1 MKGGEER
8 WPVSVFKYGIDD
20 ASGANADERRRP
32 SFEESRTAATSREGR
47 GMEGE
52 GEERRSEKRHEISRL
67 VVERSVW
74 RGTNSALSK
83 SITGRNR

>member
-32 SFEESRTAATSREGR
+32 SFEESRTAATSWEGGGGKGR
-47 GMEGE
+47 GRKG
-52 GEERRSEKRHEISRL
+52 GVKSATKY
-67 VVERSVW
+67 
-74 RGTNSALSK
+74 RGWWSNVPFDG
-83 SITGRNR
+83 GRILH

>member
-8 WPVSVFKYGIDD
+8 WPISVFKYGIDD

-32 SFEESRTAATSREGR
+32 SFEESRTAATSREGEA
-47 GMEGE
+47 EGE

>member
-32 SFEESRTAATSREGR
+32 SFEESRTAATSREGGR
-47 GMEGE
+47 GG
-52 GEERRSEKRHEISRL
+52 GGKEE
-67 VVERSVW
+67 
-74 RGTNSALSK
+74 
-83 SITGRNR
+83 